1 LNTIKNRS
9 RSFHKRW
16 SVTRYYV
23 DTVQAMVSD
32 TVICWHCPS
41 DGQWHGIMLTLSK
54 RWSVTRYYVDT
65 VKAMNSDT
73 VLCWPSS
80 FREDVL

>member
-32 TVICWHCPS
+32 TVLCWHCPS

-54 RWSVTRYYVDT
+54 RWTVTRFYVGPVVSEKMFCKQLLADKDLS
-65 VKAMNSDT
+65 V
-73 VLCWPSS
+73 
-80 FREDVL
+80 